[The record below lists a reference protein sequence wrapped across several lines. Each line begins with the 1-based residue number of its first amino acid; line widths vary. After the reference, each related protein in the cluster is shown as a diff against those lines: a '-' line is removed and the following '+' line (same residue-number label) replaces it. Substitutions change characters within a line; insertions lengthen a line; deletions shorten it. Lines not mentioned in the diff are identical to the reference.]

1 MYSSVNEKKEMS
13 IRLNWSTF
21 SRYENIN
28 KKVNLRL
35 LDSYHLKNRLTINIV
50 KSSLKNSDGKNYWK
64 KILIVNLNLNITFIL
79 KLLSCLQEF
88 SFK

>member
-64 KILIVNLNLNITFIL
+64 KILIL
-79 KLLSCLQEF
+79 
-88 SFK
+88 

>member
-35 LDSYHLKNRLTINIV
+35 LDSYHLKNHLTINIV
-50 KSSLKNSDGKNYWK
+50 KSSLKNLDGKNYWK
-64 KILIVNLNLNITFIL
+64 KILIL
-79 KLLSCLQEF
+79 
-88 SFK
+88 

>member
-35 LDSYHLKNRLTINIV
+35 LDSYNLKNHLTINIV

-64 KILIVNLNLNITFIL
+64 KILIL
-79 KLLSCLQEF
+79 
-88 SFK
+88 

>member
-21 SRYENIN
+21 SQYENIN

-35 LDSYHLKNRLTINIV
+35 LDSCHLKNHLTINIV

-64 KILIVNLNLNITFIL
+64 KILIL
-79 KLLSCLQEF
+79 
-88 SFK
+88 

>member
-21 SRYENIN
+21 SQYENIN

-35 LDSYHLKNRLTINIV
+35 LDSCHLKNHLTINIV
-50 KSSLKNSDGKNYWK
+50 KSSLKNLDGKNYWK
-64 KILIVNLNLNITFIL
+64 KILIL
-79 KLLSCLQEF
+79 
-88 SFK
+88 